1 LVGVVLRPLELCRS
15 WLFVEG
21 ADEHALLVVAP
32 TCGADVLVQD
42 LEDFTPPELRGNA
55 RAIAPEAFRR
65 WREAGRIA
73 AVRVNPL
80 AAGGMD
86 DLAAVMR
93 GAPDIV
99 ALPKVSEPGQVAL
112 LAAAVS
118 RCEREYNLADGA
130 TMLLPNIELARGLV
144 QTAAIVRAS
153 ARVKA
158 CLIGSEDLAAD
169 LGAERG
175 ADGIELAYARQRFL
189 VECVAE
195 GALAVD
201 CPYTWFGDADGLARD
216 THWARRLGYQA
227 KSAVDP
233 EHCAIINAV
242 LTPTAAE
249 IAAARAILDA
259 FAAAQGSGRS
269 RVEVGGILLE
279 KPAADRAG
287 RLIARAKALGEIDR
301 GR

>member
-1 LVGVVLRPLELCRS
+1 MQRPLDLCRS

-21 ADEHALLVVAP
+21 SDEHALLAVAP

-42 LEDFTPPELRGNA
+42 LEDFTPAEPKGNA

-65 WREAGRIA
+65 WREAGRVA

-99 ALPKVSEPGQVAL
+99 ALPKVSEPAQVAL
-112 LAAAVS
+112 LAEAVS
-118 RCEREYNLADGA
+118 RCEREYGLADGA
-130 TMLLPNIELARGLV
+130 TVLLPNIELACGLV

-153 ARVKA
+153 PRVRA
-158 CLIGSEDLAAD
+158 CLLGAEDLAAD

-175 ADGIELAYARQRFL
+175 TDGIELAYARQRFL

-195 GALAVD
+195 GIVAVD

-216 THWARRLGYQA
+216 THWARRLGYKA

-233 EHCAIINAV
+233 GHTTIINAV
-242 LTPTAAE
+242 LTPSAAE
-249 IAAARAILDA
+249 IAAAHAILEA
-259 FAAAQGSGRS
+259 FTAAQGSGRS
-269 RVEVGGILLE
+269 RVEVGGTLLE
-279 KPAADRAG
+279 KPAADRAA
-287 RLIARAKALGEIDR
+287 RLIERAKALGEIDE